1 MGYRSEVA
9 FCLRVKEPE
18 KFLAL
23 VKVSANDVIKE
34 MLDNMYYVE
43 DSDGAD
49 CLLFTHNYWKWYS
62 ESESAFSDLM
72 NMARDYDEDFAC
84 KFVRI
89 GEEAND
95 VENEVFGENGWDL
108 GYPCLV
114 QHVDIGCNTED
125 LKPIIEKEK
134 EDASA

>member
-18 KFLAL
+18 KFIALA
-23 VKVSANDVIKE
+23 KVNANNVIKE
-34 MLDNMYYVE
+34 MLENMYYIE
-43 DSDGAD
+43 DSDGSD
-49 CLLFTHNYWKWYS
+49 CLLFTHSYWKWYQDS
-62 ESESAFSDLM
+62 EFAFRDLM
-72 NMARDYDEDFAC
+72 ELAEDYDPEFAC
-84 KFVRI
+84 RFVRV

-95 VENEVFGENGWDL
+95 VENEAFGEGGWDL

>member
-23 VKVSANDVIKE
+23 VKVNADDVIKE

-43 DSDGAD
+43 DSDGSD

-95 VENEVFGENGWDL
+95 VENEV
-108 GYPCLV
+108 
-114 QHVDIGCNTED
+114 
-125 LKPIIEKEK
+125 
-134 EDASA
+134 

>member
-1 MGYRSEVA
+1 MGYRSELA

-18 KFLAL
+18 KFIALA
-23 VKVSANDVIKE
+23 KVSANNVINE

-43 DSDGAD
+43 DSDGSD
-49 CLLFTHNYWKWYS
+49 CLLFTHNYWKWYGD
-62 ESESAFSDLM
+62 SESAFSDLM
-72 NMARDYDEDFAC
+72 NMAETYDENFAC

-134 EDASA
+134 VNEEV